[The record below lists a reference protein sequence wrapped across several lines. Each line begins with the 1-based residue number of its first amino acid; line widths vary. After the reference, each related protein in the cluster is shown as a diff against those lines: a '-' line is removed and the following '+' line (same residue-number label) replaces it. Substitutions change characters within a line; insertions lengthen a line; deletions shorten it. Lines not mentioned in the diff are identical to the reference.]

1 MELQGYYT
9 HGRHPYDPNSIEDQ
23 NLVKKYRN
31 KYGGKCQAIT
41 IWTEKDV
48 EKRRVA
54 KENNL
59 NFKEFWSSDEAKKFI
74 DYIQFNKTKNT
85 EI

>member
-1 MELQGYYT
+1 MD
-9 HGRHPYDPNSIEDQ
+9 R
-23 NLVKKYRN
+23 
-31 KYGGKCQAIT
+31 
-41 IWTEKDV
+41 KDV

-59 NFKEFWSSDEAKKFI
+59 NFKEFWPLDEAKKFI